1 MSYGYVIAR
10 TADPQR
16 AGCCGGIIN
25 NIPEHSVPMGK
36 AVSGREK
43 YRSRYQILCLFW
55 ASLIPLRAIMRGT
68 HSGSG
73 RHVNQ

>member
-36 AVSGREK
+36 AVCGQEK
-43 YRSRYQILCLFW
+43 YRSRHQILASFW
-55 ASLIPLRAIMRGT
+55 LVNTLRAIMRGT
-68 HSGSG
+68 DGIIF
-73 RHVNQ
+73 RL